1 MDSYDPRVESNYISS
16 ISESPSD
23 ELIIIKNLIN
33 RRGAKRSSS
42 TKLMNNVYSK
52 LSSLSLEEKYSYAE
66 TLKEFKSELK
76 ELNDIISEKFVLCPE
91 YDFKRQEVIDKKNS
105 DYHVSLGVLINTLEN
120 SLSQN
125 SNQSSLIPS
134 GNSQN
139 VKFSPIDLPT
149 FDSQPENLDQ
159 FLFAFESIMSTRSF
173 SPFEKYRYLVKQ
185 VSGPAKS
192 YIESLKVEDQDYDV
206 AKNLLIKA
214 YSSKIGQQF
223 SVIEKITK
231 LKLQNV
237 TNMMTWVSEVRVL
250 KDQMARLS
258 IDSNIFMQYFVWQGI
273 SEKIKNSFM
282 TVNNDAKPD
291 LNAIVDSSFEV
302 LNRLKECT
310 KQDKN
315 SVPIKNHVAET
326 HDKKTVSLAAAVDL
340 GNKNVSGRPS
350 KCILCQHLK
359 YNGYDS
365 HYISQCPKFNTPES
379 RIKKIIEIGGCILCS
394 LLNHDKSQCKFK
406 FKKPCYKCNAQNH
419 ASFLCNKTKN
429 VGTNVKNKKSSN
441 TSQNET
447 TSNVVGLG
455 EASCSNDEPNHPNV
469 LEVHSL
475 NTSIMQKYILPTFT
489 AKTHLAEGEIEYSR
503 VLYDSASEY
512 CFVSLSLAKKLN
524 YKIINHDIDINIKGF
539 NEAKNYKTNIIEFK
553 ISFGERDAT
562 IVAAV
567 IPEIKPKIRL
577 KHSNAIIESFGKANI
592 ELADKFLN
600 DGVGNIDIILGINA
614 MHIIPVHAGTLG
626 TRTEKFLFYYTCAGV
641 MLTGNESIILNNL
654 NNVDVIKRF
663 VDKTNEFCK
672 GIPKL
677 IKKIHLNNNNNNHNN
692 HNAENAKNL

>member
-1 MDSYDPRVESNYISS
+1 
-16 ISESPSD
+16 
-23 ELIIIKNLIN
+23 
-33 RRGAKRSSS
+33 
-42 TKLMNNVYSK
+42 
-52 LSSLSLEEKYSYAE
+52 
-66 TLKEFKSELK
+66 
-76 ELNDIISEKFVLCPE
+76 
-91 YDFKRQEVIDKKNS
+91 
-105 DYHVSLGVLINTLEN
+105 
-120 SLSQN
+120 
-125 SNQSSLIPS
+125 
-134 GNSQN
+134 
-139 VKFSPIDLPT
+139 
-149 FDSQPENLDQ
+149 
-159 FLFAFESIMSTRSF
+159 MSTRSF
-173 SPFEKYRYLVKQ
+173 STFEKYRYLVKQ

-206 AKNLLIKA
+206 AKNLLIMV

-237 TNMMTWVSEVRVL
+237 TNMMTWVNEVRVL
-250 KDQMARLS
+250 KDQMTRLS
-258 IDSNIFMQYFVWQGI
+258 VDSNIFMQYFVWQGI

-326 HDKKTVSLAAAVDL
+326 HDKNTVSLAAAVDL

-379 RIKKIIEIGGCILCS
+379 RVKKIIEIGGCILCS
-394 LLNHDKSQCKFK
+394 LLNHDKSQYKFK
-406 FKKPCYKCNAQNH
+406 FRKPCYKCNAQNH

-429 VGTNVKNKKSSN
+429 VGTNVKSKKSSN

-455 EASCSNDEPNHPNV
+455 EDSCCINEPNHCNV

-475 NTSIMQKYILPTFT
+475 NTSFMQKYILPTFT
-489 AKTHLAEGEIEYSR
+489 AKIHLAEGQIEYSR

-512 CFVSLSLAKKLN
+512 
-524 YKIINHDIDINIKGF
+524 
-539 NEAKNYKTNIIEFK
+539 
-553 ISFGERDAT
+553 
-562 IVAAV
+562 
-567 IPEIKPKIRL
+567 
-577 KHSNAIIESFGKANI
+577 
-592 ELADKFLN
+592 
-600 DGVGNIDIILGINA
+600 
-614 MHIIPVHAGTLG
+614 
-626 TRTEKFLFYYTCAGV
+626 
-641 MLTGNESIILNNL
+641 
-654 NNVDVIKRF
+654 
-663 VDKTNEFCK
+663 
-672 GIPKL
+672 
-677 IKKIHLNNNNNNHNN
+677 
-692 HNAENAKNL
+692 